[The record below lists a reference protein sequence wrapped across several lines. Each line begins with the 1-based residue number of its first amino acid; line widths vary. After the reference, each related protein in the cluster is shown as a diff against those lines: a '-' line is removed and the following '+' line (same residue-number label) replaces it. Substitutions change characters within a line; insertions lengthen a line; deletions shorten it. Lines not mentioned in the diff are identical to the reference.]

1 VTTLRNQFKM
11 VRGLAGAQPNTN
23 SSETPPDAGFDTGS
37 YSDALDDDAQ
47 FVHAP
52 TRRENSVRLVTGG
65 VAGLFA
71 GNGLTNP
78 VYNDA
83 LNGYTGVEQKLTKAE
98 ANDLRDAGVIP
109 IRQEGSIRVADN
121 TSTSSATDWERDFF
135 TRRVV
140 DQVILVAKQIGDS
153 IIGRRNTEQTRNI
166 AEASIRGNIENFVED
181 GLLRPNTDDDQRWYV
196 DAYPEQND
204 TNKVNIDIG
213 VTPVGVVKI
222 VDETITIET

>member
-1 VTTLRNQFKM
+1 LSR
-11 VRGLAGAQPNTN
+11 
-23 SSETPPDAGFDTGS
+23 
-37 YSDALDDDAQ
+37 
-47 FVHAP
+47 AP
-52 TRRENSVRLVTGG
+52 TRRENGGRLVTGG